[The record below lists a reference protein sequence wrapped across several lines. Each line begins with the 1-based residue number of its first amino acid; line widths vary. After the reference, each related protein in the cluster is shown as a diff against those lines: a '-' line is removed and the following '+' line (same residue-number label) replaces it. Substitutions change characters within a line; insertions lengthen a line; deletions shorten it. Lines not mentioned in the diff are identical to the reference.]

1 MIGVREYMMT
11 DYFDVSRIIKEA
23 FDVEKVNVN
32 PDNNYKEL
40 VGVVDDK
47 VVGYLVLTRVLDLV
61 KGRPYY
67 LVDYVCVDSAYRNL
81 GIGYMMM
88 DKVLEIASNDKALY
102 IELTSRKERVA
113 AHHLYEKCGYEK
125 RDSVIFRRVLEW

>member
-113 AHHLYEKCGYEK
+113 AHHLCEKCGYEK
-125 RDSVIFRRVLEW
+125 RDSVIFRRVLE

>member
-32 PDNNYKEL
+32 PDNNYKEV

-102 IELTSRKERVA
+102 IELTSRKERAA

-125 RDSVIFRRVLEW
+125 RDSVIFRRVLE

>member
-40 VGVVDDK
+40 VGVVDDR

-88 DKVLEIASNDKALY
+88 DKVLEIVSNDKALY

-125 RDSVIFRRVLEW
+125 RDSVIFRRVLE

>member
-125 RDSVIFRRVLEW
+125 RDSVIFRRVLE

>member
-47 VVGYLVLTRVLDLV
+47 VVGYLVLTKVLDLV

-125 RDSVIFRRVLEW
+125 RDSVIFRRVLE

>member
-11 DYFDVSRIIKEA
+11 DYFDVSRIIKET

-125 RDSVIFRRVLEW
+125 RDSVIFRRVLE

>member
-88 DKVLEIASNDKALY
+88 DEVLEIASNDKALY

-125 RDSVIFRRVLEW
+125 RDSVIFRRVLE